1 MVEMSFQTTF
11 INLNKE
17 KKKAM
22 FKQYRLSGPTT
33 QQWLLNSIQD
43 MTVPWKFKE
52 HKACKRGNNVNVVK
66 ISPYIHT
73 HTHYHGF
80 IERAC

>member
-1 MVEMSFQTTF
+1 
-11 INLNKE
+11 
-17 KKKAM
+17 M

-73 HTHYHGF
+73 HTTM
-80 IERAC
+80 AL